1 MSSMK
6 ILLIEDEH
14 RIARA
19 VREGLTDEG
28 YAVDVE
34 YDGDAGYRT
43 ASAEE
48 YDLILLDVMMPKMN
62 GIDVCKKLR
71 ADDNHVPIILLT
83 AKDHT
88 KDVVKGLDAG
98 ADDYVPKPFSFE
110 VLLARIRAIL
120 RRPHE
125 KLAEVLTV
133 DDLELDTTNRS
144 VKRAGTPIPL
154 TSKEFSIL
162 EYLLRNKNRVI
173 SKTNIMTHVWD
184 FDADI
189 LPNNVEVFV
198 NYIRNKVDKPFK
210 GRPLIE
216 TMRGF
221 GYIIKDE

>member
-1 MSSMK
+1 MK
-6 ILLIEDEH
+6 ILLVEDEH

-19 VREGLTDEG
+19 VREGLMDEG

-34 YDGDAGYRT
+34 YDGEAGYLT
-43 ASAEE
+43 AAADE
-48 YDLILLDVMMPKMN
+48 YDLILLDVMLPKLN
-62 GIDVCKKLR
+62 GIEVCTKLR
-71 ADDNHVPIILLT
+71 KEDNHTPIIMLT
-83 AKDHT
+83 AKDQPE
-88 KDVVKGLDAG
+88 DIVRGLDHG
-98 ADDYVPKPFSFE
+98 ADDYVAKPFSFE
-110 VLLARIRAIL
+110 VLLARVRAIL

-144 VKRAGTPIPL
+144 VKRAGKTIPL

-162 EYLLRNKNRVI
+162 EYMLRNKNRVV
-173 SKTNIMTHVWD
+173 SKSSIMNHVWD

-198 NYIRNKVDKPFK
+198 NYIRNKVDKPFS
-210 GRPLIE
+210 GRNLIE

-221 GYIIKDE
+221 GYIIKDDA

>member
-1 MSSMK
+1 MK
-6 ILLIEDEH
+6 ILLVEDEH

-34 YDGDAGYRT
+34 YDGEAGYAA
-43 ASAEE
+43 ASTGT
-48 YDLILLDVMMPKMN
+48 YDLILLDVMMPKMS

-71 ADDNHVPIILLT
+71 NDDNHTPIILLT
-83 AKDHT
+83 AKDQT
-88 KDVVKGLDAG
+88 DDIVRGLDSG
-98 ADDYVPKPFSFE
+98 ADDYIAKPFSFE

-125 KLAEVLTV
+125 KLSEVLRV

-144 VKRAGTPIPL
+144 VTRAGTPISL

-162 EYLLRNKNRVI
+162 EYMLRNKNRVV
-173 SKTNIMTHVWD
+173 SKSNIMTHVWD

-210 GRPLIE
+210 SRPLIE

>member
-1 MSSMK
+1 MK
-6 ILLIEDEH
+6 ILLVEDEH

-19 VREGLTDEG
+19 VREGLIDEG

-34 YDGDAGYRT
+34 YDGEAGYNT
-43 ASAEE
+43 AAADE
-48 YDLILLDVMMPKMN
+48 YDLILLDVMMPKLS

-71 ADDNHVPIILLT
+71 ADDNHTPIILLT
-83 AKDHT
+83 AKDQT
-88 KDVVKGLDAG
+88 QDIVKGLDAG
-98 ADDYVPKPFSFE
+98 ADDYVAKPFSFE

-133 DDLELDTTNRS
+133 EDLELDTTNRS
-144 VKRAGTPIPL
+144 VKRAGTTIPL

-198 NYIRNKVDKPFK
+198 NYIRNKVDKPFD

>member
-1 MSSMK
+1 MK
-6 ILLIEDEH
+6 ILLVEDEH

-19 VREGLTDEG
+19 VREGLINEG

-34 YDGDAGYRT
+34 YDGEAGYST
-43 ASAEE
+43 ASADE

-71 ADDNHVPIILLT
+71 ADDNHTPIILLT
-83 AKDHT
+83 AKDQT
-88 KDVVKGLDAG
+88 KDIVRGLDAG
-98 ADDYVPKPFSFE
+98 ADDYVAKPFSFE

-144 VKRAGTPIPL
+144 VKRAGKTIPL

-198 NYIRNKVDKPFK
+198 NYIRNKVDKPFE